1 MVIIVKLTKTFFF
14 CLFTMQRIKLN
25 RTHPCCE
32 ATKERVEIEYLG
44 MYF

>member
-1 MVIIVKLTKTFFF
+1 MAIIVKLTKTFFF
-14 CLFTMQRIKLN
+14 LFVYNAKKLN